1 MQRRILRPILFGLLG
16 VLALGGCDPA
26 ATRPATDTAPAA
38 DVESILSV
46 GMQWA
51 SRVTTVGLEFA
62 LPPLLGVWLDRWWGT
77 TPWATVV
84 GAVLGFAVGMMHILR
99 IAREAPGSK

>member
-1 MQRRILRPILFGLLG
+1 MDRPE
-16 VLALGGCDPA
+16 PPS
-26 ATRPATDTAPAA
+26 T
-38 DVESILSV
+38 LSV

-62 LPPLLGVWLDRWWGT
+62 LPPLMGVGLDRWWHT
-77 TPWATVV
+77 SPLATVV

-99 IAREAPGSK
+99 IAREGPGS